1 MNNYNKYFRNKT
13 ILIII
18 IISITSAGIVYF
30 SYKHA
35 KEFKEP
41 VPLAIDATELQNQ
54 ISTNITINDQNSTGE
69 ISNPQIPNTNP
80 TPLIIPPAEL
90 NLKLTFYSQAPFA
103 DWSMPWQEACE
114 EASILLIAN
123 SYLQHNWTRTEFN
136 QQILDLV
143 EWEKKRFGQYEHT
156 NVEEMQIMLKEY
168 FQLESIV
175 HENPTLEDI
184 KKILSKGHLI
194 VAPFGGKILG
204 NPNYTNGGPAY
215 HAMVIKGYTK
225 EGKIITHDVGT
236 RKGED
241 YVYSWE
247 KINTALHDYAEPI
260 EEGPKRLIE
269 VLPPSAK

>member
-1 MNNYNKYFRNKT
+1 MKTHLRNKIIT
-13 ILIII
+13 LSILLLVI
-18 IISITSAGIVYF
+18 AGTGLFGFWKYG
-30 SYKHA
+30 SWG
-35 KEFKEP
+35 KEP

-54 ISTNITINDQNSTGE
+54 ISANITINDQNSTGE

-80 TPLIIPPAEL
+80 TPLITPPAEL

-123 SYLQHNWTRTEFN
+123 SYGKHNWTRTEFN

-156 NVEEMQIMLKEY
+156 NVEEMQAMLKEY
-168 FQLESIV
+168 FQLESKV

-260 EEGPKRLIE
+260 EQGPKRLIE
-269 VLPPSAK
+269 VLPPSTK